1 MIPDISHHHPV
12 KNWKRLCKDSSF
24 LISKATEGTSY
35 IDPTLKTFV
44 NQCEANRCYY
54 WLYSFVRKGNEIA
67 QAKFLHEVCKE
78 LIGKYFVGYILDV
91 EDNSDAKDVITA
103 LKYLDS
109 LGYKT
114 MFYCMWSQKGKYQS
128 VIDSMP
134 KNCAFWEA
142 RYGRNNGRYNADYTC
157 HDGVDLHQ
165 YTSAGKVD
173 TLTGNIDLNRVT
185 GAGKSLKWFITPLS
199 DKPEKTVKKEK
210 KYYNAIKSYKGD
222 SIVEAL
228 NKRGVDSSFEF
239 RKKIAKVNGILN
251 YTGTAKQNLYLLN
264 LMRQGKLIKP

>member
-35 IDPTLKTFV
+35 IDPTLRIFV
-44 NQCEANRCYY
+44 NQCEANKCYY
-54 WLYSFVRKGNEIA
+54 WLYSFVRKGNELE
-67 QAKFLHEVCKE
+67 QAKFLHKTCKD
-78 LIGKYFVGYILDV
+78 LTGNYFVGYILDV
-91 EDNSDAKDVITA
+91 EDNSKAENVIPA
-103 LKYLDS
+103 LKFLDG
-109 LGYKT
+109 LGVKT
-114 MFYCMWSQKGKYQS
+114 MFYCMWAQFSKYKS
-128 VIDSMP
+128 VIESMP

-142 RYGRNNGRYNADYTC
+142 RYGINNGKYNSKYPC
-157 HDGVDLHQ
+157 HNGVDLHQ

-173 TLTGNIDLNRVT
+173 SLTGNIDLNRVT

-199 DKPEKTVKKEK
+199 NKPEKNVKKDK

-251 YTGTAKQNLYLLN
+251 YTGTAKQNLYLLE

>member
-12 KNWKRLCKDSSF
+12 KNWKRLCKNSSF

-44 NQCEANRCYY
+44 NRCESNKCYY

-67 QAKFLHEVCKE
+67 QAKFLHEVCKG
-78 LIGKYFVGYILDV
+78 LVGKYFVGYILDV
-91 EDNSDAKDVITA
+91 EDNSDAEDIIPS
-103 LKYLDS
+103 LKYLDK

-114 MFYCMWSQKGKYQS
+114 MFYCMWSQKRKYQS

-134 KNCAFWEA
+134 ENCAFWEA
-142 RYGRNNGRYNADYTC
+142 RYGRNNGRYNGDYPC
-157 HDGVDLHQ
+157 HNGVDLHQ

-173 TLTGNIDLNRVT
+173 SLVGNIDLNRVT

-210 KYYNAIKSYKGD
+210 KYYKPIKSYKGD

-239 RKKIAKVNGILN
+239 RKKIAKANGLLN
-251 YTGTAKQNLYLLN
+251 YTGTAKQNLYLLE